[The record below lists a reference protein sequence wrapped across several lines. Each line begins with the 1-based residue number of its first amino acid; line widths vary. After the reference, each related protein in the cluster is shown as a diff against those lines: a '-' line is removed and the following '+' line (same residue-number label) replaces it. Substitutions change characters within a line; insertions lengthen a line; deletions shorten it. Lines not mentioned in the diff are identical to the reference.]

1 MFIILP
7 SRYLYTIFLKNNKPH
22 TPNIYTTILSKCI
35 FSFHLP
41 PTDTHLLFF
50 TKKIFVSFLHFLYYI
65 EWFFESAYTTHIF
78 SFTNISQQLLA
89 VFGHAR
95 VYTKHKKFYNKKCI
109 LTPK

>member
-65 EWFFESAYTTHIF
+65 EWFFESALHNSYILIHKYLPTTPCCIW
-78 SFTNISQQLLA
+78 
-89 VFGHAR
+89 AR
-95 VYTKHKKFYNKKCI
+95 
-109 LTPK
+109 